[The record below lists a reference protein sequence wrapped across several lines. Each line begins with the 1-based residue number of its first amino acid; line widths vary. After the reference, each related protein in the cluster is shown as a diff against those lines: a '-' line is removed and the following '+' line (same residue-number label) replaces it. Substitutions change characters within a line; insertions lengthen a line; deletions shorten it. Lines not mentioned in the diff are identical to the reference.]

1 MRSEKSHVPNLY
13 TYINNF
19 LQTILDNFE
28 RKTTVFLTLII
39 IFNYFILASA
49 DFHIDRFVSLVF
61 VAHMNRKL
69 CMFRQN
75 HGNLLHQQLQQKQF
89 KICHSPHHPTPPWPP
104 NMAAEQDSK
113 EKVNSS
119 MSVKSTPSF
128 LTDAERRNRK
138 TVSLLRPGAAQ
149 HNPIM
154 HLFRWH
160 ISLVSLSL
168 GKKGRS
174 LGYEAAATNQ
184 SRQQEGKK
192 KCWCWRT
199 GTLEYWVCAC
209 VWIMS
214 KLSLFTTV
222 EKTVRFSQ
230 KNTVTSFIC
239 FFFSFQFILFFPPL
253 VAAAALSSNGGRASV
268 CFCSSGPSDDL
279 KGLLQLHDQLP
290 IRFLHLVSEPVL
302 QSVDWRPCDLK
313 QKQRG
318 R

>member
-1 MRSEKSHVPNLY
+1 
-13 TYINNF
+13 
-19 LQTILDNFE
+19 
-28 RKTTVFLTLII
+28 
-39 IFNYFILASA
+39 
-49 DFHIDRFVSLVF
+49 
-61 VAHMNRKL
+61 
-69 CMFRQN
+69 
-75 HGNLLHQQLQQKQF
+75 
-89 KICHSPHHPTPPWPP
+89 
-104 NMAAEQDSK
+104 
-113 EKVNSS
+113 
-119 MSVKSTPSF
+119 
-128 LTDAERRNRK
+128 
-138 TVSLLRPGAAQ
+138 
-149 HNPIM
+149 M

-192 KCWCWRT
+192 TK
-199 GTLEYWVCAC
+199 TLMLKNRHVGILSVCVC

-239 FFFSFQFILFFPPL
+239 FFFFSFQFILFFPPL
-253 VAAAALSSNGGRASV
+253 VAAAVSSSNGGRARV

-313 QKQRG
+313 QNQRG